1 MTTWE
6 NESLDVPAWHIGT
19 DSMPSPAVQQSS
31 KRDLRFR
38 LSLESLA
45 IRALLATNTLA
56 NKSRVEG
63 CTQTVP
69 PLPQVGYLPA
79 PGFTNVRVADRICS
93 RQENTRTLPSE
104 FLGHSDTAWYS
115 SVAGCGLVEEYE
127 LYRRGEDYHDCVRHH
142 GIRSRDL
149 LPIRARLPRNSQ
161 IAYSDGVETILS
173 GAPPTVCD
181 PRQHSKIAPDSSDPK
196 KVYVFWIAGRHAGVP
211 EFVAPCTID
220 AFVAGPGSVSARLI
234 N

>member
-1 MTTWE
+1 
-6 NESLDVPAWHIGT
+6 
-19 DSMPSPAVQQSS
+19 MPPPAVQQSS

-45 IRALLATNTLA
+45 IERYLPPRALA
-56 NKSRVEG
+56 NKSGVGG

-69 PLPQVGYLPA
+69 PLPQVGHLPA
-79 PGFTNVRVADRICS
+79 PGFTNVRVADGICS
-93 RQENTRTLPSE
+93 RQENTRTLQSE

-149 LPIRARLPRNSQ
+149 LPIRARLPRNISNKDPHSSV
-161 IAYSDGVETILS
+161 IANTSRQTMLTTDHQV
-173 GAPPTVCD
+173 GA
-181 PRQHSKIAPDSSDPK
+181 RSSRGGCGT
-196 KVYVFWIAGRHAGVP
+196 GRLLPHLLGHFP
-211 EFVAPCTID
+211 FH
-220 AFVAGPGSVSARLI
+220 FL
-234 N
+234 